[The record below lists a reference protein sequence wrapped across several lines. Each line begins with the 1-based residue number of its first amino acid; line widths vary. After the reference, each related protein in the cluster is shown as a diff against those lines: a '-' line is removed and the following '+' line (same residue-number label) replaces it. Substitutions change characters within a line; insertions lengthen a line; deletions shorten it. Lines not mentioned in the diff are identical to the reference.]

1 MYHYSEDKGIAARK
15 IRAVH
20 DSKIG
25 SRALRR
31 WGGQAELARMLDVS
45 RQYVHYVLATLDA
58 EGTANEN
65 EAQHGN

>member
-1 MYHYSEDKGIAARK
+1 MYHYSEQKGIAARK

-25 SRALRR
+25 ARALKQ

-45 RQYVHYVLATLDA
+45 RQYVHYILARVDA

-65 EAQHGN
+65 EAQYGN